1 MAFKF
6 LFSDQYK
13 VHQSSA
19 LYTAERKINK
29 SIRHGLVFFSDESDE
44 EIFDNI
50 WIDL

>member
-19 LYTAERKINK
+19 LYTTERKINK
-29 SIRHGLVFFSDESDE
+29 SISHSLGFFSDESDE
-44 EIFDNI
+44 EILDNI
-50 WIDL
+50 WIDV